1 MADVL
6 ALIPAR
12 GGSKSIPRKNLRQLG
27 GLPMIA
33 HSIAQAKQSRLID
46 RVIVTTD
53 DAEIADVARQ
63 HGAEVPFM
71 RPAEFAQD
79 LSTDYEFVRHALIW
93 LRDNENYVPDLV
105 VQLRP
110 TTPVRDVRMID
121 NAIEAIKGRSDADSL
136 RAVVKCCFT
145 PYKMWHLSED
155 GNLRQLL
162 TLDGVHE
169 PYNQPRQI
177 LPEVV
182 QQDGFID
189 IVRSRTIFEQDSIT
203 GRNVLPFFIDKESID
218 IDEEHE
224 LRDADRAVRQT

>member
-53 DAEIADVARQ
+53 DAEIGDVARQ

-155 GNLRQLL
+155 GYLRQLL